1 MSSISRIDQAVL
13 LLRDR
18 LDKLGASKGAA
29 PGARVTGIKPSGLDP
44 LAPIRGLAQ
53 AQVSGQ
59 ELRKALVRLLLAD
72 ALGQE
77 VVGSLE
83 FQSIADQVTDILE
96 NSEAGQELLL
106 RALQELG

>member
-1 MSSISRIDQAVL
+1 MSSINRIDQAVL

-18 LDKLGASKGAA
+18 LDKLGANKATA
-29 PGARVTGIKPSGLDP
+29 PGGGLAGVKASGIDP

-59 ELRKALVRLLLAD
+59 ELRKALVRLLLAE

-83 FQSIADQVTDILE
+83 FHSIADQVTEILE
-96 NSEAGQELLL
+96 SSEAGQDLLL
-106 RALQELG
+106 RALHELR